1 MKLYVIFGGA
11 LLAVLLLV
19 SGFVYVR
26 NVEQKIKELELQ
38 NQANQIEIETNRAVI
53 DKQNKTIQEYNKH
66 QQKLKQIALDNQK
79 KQEELKKKLEEA
91 DLIEEKKEM
100 FENIL
105 TNF

>member
-1 MKLYVIFGGA
+1 MKFYVIFGGA

-53 DKQNKTIQEYNKH
+53 DRQNKTIKEYNKH
-66 QQKLKQIALDNQK
+66 QVKLKQIELDNQK

-91 DLIEEKKEM
+91 DLMEEKKEM

-105 TNF
+105 TSF